1 VASSVSARL
10 QTSIAA
16 FRRLVEPRASGLP
29 NWVVVSWFPAL
40 VALLGV
46 VLIVFRIS
54 GTSSGMN
61 FLTYGTGVD
70 PRLVWGSP
78 QQIRGDEWLVQQG
91 WVVSQAQQGYPLIN
105 GTFPGGM
112 NSTAVMEL
120 PTWDW
125 TALLRPHM
133 WGFLLFGLDVGVA
146 WQWWIPGIGLATAA
160 YLLFVTLVPRRPLT
174 GALIATAVFFSPII
188 QWWYGPNSIWPVAWA
203 MLAIAGTVW
212 LLHDT
217 RRWVRTTWAVVVGWL
232 AATTAIGLYI
242 PFSIPCVLVFV
253 LFFIGTV
260 VQQRP
265 WSKDRLAAL
274 SRRLLPVVV
283 AGVSA
288 AVAIGLFVVTRL
300 DVFTAVGNTVY
311 PGQRSESTGSVFAKD
326 PYAAGFL
333 GAPFGQS
340 FTASS
345 PNLLGANQ
353 SESATV
359 ILIAVFLTPALV
371 WFAVSTWRKSR
382 RVDWVLVTTCLTVV
396 IFLAYL
402 FVPGWDA
409 LAKLLL
415 LDRVPAERL
424 RVGFLALTPLVI
436 ALVVKEVD
444 SATPEGWRAAL
455 RRNLVPAAACAAL
468 AAAVTGFIIYLV
480 RTQDPGIQAVA
491 PYWKITSVA
500 IVLAAFLFLF
510 RGSVTIA
517 AACLLIAALTIGT
530 WINPLYRGLFNLND
544 TRIGQAVLEINEEDP
559 GTWVGVGENPS
570 MAILM
575 SSGVDAYS
583 GMQPY
588 PSEEMWD
595 EIDPDH
601 SDENAWNRL
610 AYVRWKFGQGEPQS
624 SNPVADQIIT
634 TFDACSDFAQEHVS
648 YVLADSPPP
657 SMQCLRLLDEEK
669 QGVSDMTI
677 YEVVPRAG

>member
-1 VASSVSARL
+1 VASSVSAGWH
-10 QTSIAA
+10 TSVAA
-16 FRRLVEPRASGLP
+16 LRRLVEPRASGLP
-29 NWVVVSWFPAL
+29 NWLVVTWFPVL
-40 VALLGV
+40 VALVGV
-46 VLIVFRIS
+46 VLIVLRIS
-54 GTSSGMN
+54 GTSSGVN
-61 FLTYGTGVD
+61 FLTYGTGAD

-91 WVVSQAQQGYPLIN
+91 WVVSQAQQGFPVIN

-120 PTWDW
+120 PSWDW

-133 WGFLLFGLDVGVA
+133 WGFLLFGLEVGVA
-146 WQWWIPGIGLATAA
+146 WQWWIPGIGLASAA
-160 YLLFVTLVPRRPLT
+160 YLLFVTLVPRRPVT
-174 GALIATAVFFSPII
+174 AALVATAVFFSPII

-212 LLHDT
+212 LLRDT
-217 RRWVRTTWAVVVGWL
+217 RRWVRVSWAVVVGWL

-253 LFFIGTV
+253 LFFVGSV
-260 VQQRP
+260 LQERP
-265 WSKDRLAAL
+265 WSRERVAAL

-288 AVAIGLFVVTRL
+288 AAVIGLFVATRL
-300 DVFTAVGNTVY
+300 DVFQAVGSTVY
-311 PGQRSESTGSVFAKD
+311 PGQRSETTGSIFVKD
-326 PYAAGFL
+326 PNAAGFF

-359 ILIAVFLTPALV
+359 ILIAVFLTPALA
-371 WFAVSTWRKSR
+371 WFAVSTWRRSR
-382 RVDWVLVTTCLTVV
+382 RIDWVFITTCLTVI

-409 LAKLLL
+409 VAKLLL

-424 RVGFLALTPLVI
+424 RVGFLALTPLAI
-436 ALVVKEVD
+436 ALVVREID
-444 SATPEGWRAAL
+444 SRRSAGWRSAL
-455 RRNLVPAAACAAL
+455 RRNLGPAVACAVL
-468 AAAVTGFIIYLV
+468 AAALSGYVIYLV
-480 RTQDPGIQAVA
+480 RTQDPGLQVVA
-491 PYWKITSVA
+491 PLWKVTAVT
-500 IVLAAFLFLF
+500 IVLSSFLFFF
-510 RGSVTIA
+510 RATVTVA
-517 AACLLIAALTIGT
+517 AACLLVAALTIGL

-544 TRIGQAVLEINEEDP
+544 TNIGQAVLEINEDDP

-588 PSEEMWD
+588 PSEEMWHD
-595 EIDPDH
+595 IDPDG
-601 SDENAWNRL
+601 SDEKAWNRL
-610 AYVRWKFGQGEPQS
+610 AYVRWKFGQGEPES

-657 SMQCLRLLDEEK
+657 SMQCLHILDEEK
-669 QGVSDMTI
+669 EGVSDMTI
-677 YEVVPRAG
+677 YEVVPSAE